1 MQLIITTSTTSHAA
15 ASPSSYVGAATN
27 FNTNSIPGTGLSRLP
42 CNPRRPPFTPS
53 WLPKDPQEARKPR
66 GPKSSKPTPQHG
78 KPQASTRRRSFHSRA
93 EVSEGPALCTL
104 YIGLGLGSEPRRLRI
119 PGEAMLLGTPRKV
132 AKICM
137 GHGHDKTTVCTL
149 KALVWGKPEPW
160 KPSPTSPFPLASSS
174 TRAAGQP
181 PEQKPLPSEL
191 WSPAL
196 PPRI

>member
-1 MQLIITTSTTSHAA
+1 MLLLALPPMSAPPPTSIPI
-15 ASPSSYVGAATN
+15 ASPVRAFLVCPATLDGLPSHLHGFPKTHKKPEN
-27 FNTNSIPGTGLSRLP
+27 PEAPNARNLHPNTVS
-42 CNPRRPPFTPS
+42 
-53 WLPKDPQEARKPR
+53 RKPR
-66 GPKSSKPTPQHG
+66 LGGAPFIPARKSLKARLSVHFTSG
-78 KPQASTRRRSFHSRA
+78 SGS
-93 EVSEGPALCTL
+93 AL
-104 YIGLGLGSEPRRLRI
+104 S
-119 PGEAMLLGTPRKV
+119 PGGFESQEKQCFWAFGTPIKV

-160 KPSPTSPFPLASSS
+160 KPSPTSPFPLVSSS